1 MTFPDPAYES
11 EADSMM
17 SDIMSESE
25 DGVSPTITPFVALGS
40 DDPAME
46 LIDGP
51 TTPEQAQAADLWQTF
66 RQT

>member
-17 SDIMSESE
+17 EEIIAESE
-25 DGVSPTITPFVALGS
+25 AGFSPALTPFMELGS
-40 DDPAME
+40 DSAAME
-46 LIDGP
+46 LSDGP
-51 TTPEQAQAADLWQTF
+51 SAPQQAQTADLWQTF

>member
-11 EADSMM
+11 EADEMM
-17 SDIMSESE
+17 NEIIAESES
-25 DGVSPTITPFVALGS
+25 GISPTVTPFVSLGS

-51 TTPEQAQAADLWQTF
+51 TTPEQAQASDLWQTF